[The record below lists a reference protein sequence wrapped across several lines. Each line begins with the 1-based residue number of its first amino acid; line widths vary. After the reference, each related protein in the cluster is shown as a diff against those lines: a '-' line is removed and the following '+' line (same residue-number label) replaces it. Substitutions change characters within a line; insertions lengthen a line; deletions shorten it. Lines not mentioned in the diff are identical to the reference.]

1 METKKLTYWRP
12 IKYYS
17 YYCKKDKCVVATDD
31 YDEYRTHF
39 ERIKMGGDEG
49 IHLVVSPEQDP
60 LIQEG
65 VKL

>member
-31 YDEYRTHF
+31 YDEYKTHF
-39 ERIKMGGDEG
+39 ERDKMGGDGG
-49 IHLVVSPEQDP
+49 IHLVVFPEQDP
-60 LIQEG
+60 PIQEG
-65 VKL
+65 VNL

>member
-31 YDEYRTHF
+31 YDEYKTHF
-39 ERIKMGGDEG
+39 ERDKMGGNEG
-49 IHLVVSPEQDP
+49 IHFPEQDP
-60 LIQEG
+60 PISSGPQF
-65 VKL
+65 VK

>member
-1 METKKLTYWRP
+1 METKKLIYGRP

-31 YDEYRTHF
+31 YDEYKTHF
-39 ERIKMGGDEG
+39 ERNNMGGDEG
-49 IHLVVSPEQDP
+49 IHLVVFPEQDP

-65 VKL
+65 VNL